1 MSAERCCMIIDAE
14 PVVRAGVRRELESD
28 WGFEE
33 LDHGG
38 DARDVLRSVAI
49 EVAIVEMRSAADGVP
64 SGTATIRALL
74 HQQPGLAVV
83 GHGGGV
89 ERHAL
94 AEALDAGASGYVSK
108 RSPTAVIRKAVEA
121 VADFG
126 SFIDP
131 SIDRRGNGRPPITRR
146 QRQILQLYADGLT
159 TAEAA
164 ERLELSAE
172 TVRTHAKATLPRLGA
187 TDRAHAV
194 AIALRGGLIA

>member
-1 MSAERCCMIIDAE
+1 MSTERCCMIIDAE
-14 PVVRAGVRRELESD
+14 PVVRAGVRHELETN
-28 WGFEE
+28 WEFEE
-33 LDHGG
+33 LPHGG
-38 DARDVLRSVAI
+38 DAKEVLRSVAI
-49 EVAIVEMRSAADGVP
+49 EVAIVEMRTAANGVP
-64 SGTATIRALL
+64 SGTATIKDLL
-74 HQQPGLAVV
+74 TQQPGLGVV

-108 RSPTAVIRKAVEA
+108 RSPADTIRRAVEA

-131 SIDRRGNGRPPITRR
+131 SIDRRNNGRPPITRR
-146 QRQILQLYADGLT
+146 QRQILQFFADGLT
-159 TAEAA
+159 TADAA
-164 ERLELSAE
+164 ERLGLSSE

-194 AIALRGGLIA
+194 AIALRSGLIA

>member
-1 MSAERCCMIIDAE
+1 MSPERCCMIIDAE
-14 PVVRAGVRRELESD
+14 PVVRAGVRHELGTD

-33 LDHGG
+33 LPHGG
-38 DARDVLRSVAI
+38 DAGDVLRSVAI
-49 EVAIVEMRSAADGVP
+49 EVAIIEMRAAADGAP
-64 SGTATIRALL
+64 SGTATIRELL
-74 HQQPGLAVV
+74 VQQPGLAVV

-94 AEALDAGASGYVSK
+94 VEALDAGASGYVSK
-108 RSPTAVIRKAVEA
+108 RSPTATIRDAVEA
-121 VADFG
+121 VSDFG

-146 QRQILQLYADGLT
+146 QRQILQLLADGLT

-172 TVRTHAKATLPRLGA
+172 TVRTHVKATLPRLGA

-194 AIALRGGLIA
+194 AIALRSGLIA